1 MSRPVE
7 RRLGLWEKSLTLWV
21 VLCIIAGTLLGRTFP
36 RISDVLVELEIASI
50 SIPIAF
56 LVFAMIYPIM
66 AQIGFEEIKGAA
78 LNPKP
83 LALTLIANWAVKP
96 FTMAFFAWL
105 FLAVVFSGYLT
116 LEQIQQYRAGLILL
130 GIAPCTAM
138 VLVWSY
144 LARGNMGHTLVMT
157 GINSLAMVL
166 LYTPLAL
173 LLLGISGISVPWLTL
188 SLSVVIYIGTPLIA
202 GYLTRSQVV
211 KRKGLDWFNTRLAP
225 VLGRVSVTA
234 LLVTLIVLFTYQGYL
249 IVELPA
255 IIAMISA
262 GILANILL
270 VFGVTYFA
278 ARMMRLGYE
287 DAAPAAIIA
296 GSNHFEVAIAVAI
309 TIFGVNSGA
318 ALATVVG
325 VLTEVPFMLIL
336 VQLCKATRNTFRT

>member
-56 LVFAMIYPIM
+56 RVFAMIYPIM

-83 LALTLIANWAVKP
+83 LTLTLIANWAVKP

-211 KRKGLDWFNTRLAP
+211 KRKGLDWFNTRLSG
-225 VLGRVSVTA
+225 LSDRRVAGHYRYDIRRYSGQHSA
-234 LLVTLIVLFTYQGYL
+234 RLRGHLFC
-249 IVELPA
+249 
-255 IIAMISA
+255 
-262 GILANILL
+262 
-270 VFGVTYFA
+270 
-278 ARMMRLGYE
+278 R
-287 DAAPAAIIA
+287 
-296 GSNHFEVAIAVAI
+296 
-309 TIFGVNSGA
+309 
-318 ALATVVG
+318 
-325 VLTEVPFMLIL
+325 
-336 VQLCKATRNTFRT
+336 

>member
-1 MSRPVE
+1 ME

-83 LALTLIANWAVKP
+83 LTLTLIANWAVKP